1 MDYEVQIGWGK
12 AVRVPPQAIYV
23 PPDKEEEEIA
33 KIPDPPSGLP
43 FNAQSVIPVV
53 KVGKAFDILEE
64 EVCCN
69 VHVVIFVRL
78 D

>member
-12 AVRVPPQAIYV
+12 SVRVPPQAIYV

-43 FNAQSVIPVV
+43 FNAQAVIPVV
-53 KVGKAFDILEE
+53 KVGRDIVMTLES
-64 EVCCN
+64 CCK
-69 VHVVIFVRL
+69 H
-78 D
+78 